1 MFLVS
6 FYFPG
11 LSTKKHHAGY
21 REEASTRQLFS
32 LLLLCIKIF
41 IGGLARKMTI
51 AQFIKHLV
59 IVEKTVQVWHLE
71 RREPQVYW
79 FKVEFLLQWQ
89 HMKGI
94 SWLWKLP
101 LAGNRKCLEGFPNH
115 TENATDV

>member
-21 REEASTRQLFS
+21 REEASTR
-32 LLLLCIKIF
+32 KIF

-51 AQFIKHLV
+51 AQFIKHLE

-101 LAGNRKCLEGFPNH
+101 LAGNRK
-115 TENATDV
+115 

>member
-1 MFLVS
+1 
-6 FYFPG
+6 
-11 LSTKKHHAGY
+11 
-21 REEASTRQLFS
+21 
-32 LLLLCIKIF
+32 
-41 IGGLARKMTI
+41 MTI

-101 LAGNRKCLEGFPNH
+101 LAGNRKCKSILRFTASNFKYQ
-115 TENATDV
+115 